1 MVPLLIKAAFR
12 GVALFW
18 GMDCAYL
25 TKYGIQYVS
34 DFVLFWNQKSLLI
47 TLLVKTCGP
56 VFIKTFYKSPGSSC
70 VKAFLYRLEN
80 FCFKSPLLFVS
91 IKVSTSIT
99 HMCKLWTFMEIYSNF
114 VTTWY
119 LSLQNEYLV
128 YVESFYGTFVM
139 KIPISKKSCT
149 LFFPALHPN
158 LFTHG
163 DC

>member
-1 MVPLLIKAAFR
+1 MRRFFEVWTVPIRRNTVFK
-12 GVALFW
+12 
-18 GMDCAYL
+18 
-25 TKYGIQYVS
+25 IEYVS

-47 TLLVKTCGP
+47 TLLVKKYGP
-56 VFIKTFYKSPGSSC
+56 VFIKTLYKSPGSSC

-80 FCFKSPLLFVS
+80 FCFKSSLLFVS

-99 HMCKLWTFMEIYSNF
+99 HMRKLWTFMEIYSNF